1 MHCTLGKYVGALVAL
16 TPLLIGPPSAAAA
29 ETAIVI
35 EHVTLI
41 DGTGHPA
48 QPDMTVVMDGGR
60 FQKVGPSAL
69 APSVAGRH
77 IDGRGKFLIPGLMDM
92 HIHLRGGTVINKD
105 GVSKTT
111 VTLAQGRAEGTAALH
126 SFLYCGITSVFDA
139 GNVPDFIFGLRDE
152 ERSGKLLAP
161 RIFAAGGIVTAPG
174 SHGSGNGSTDVES
187 WPQAKPALDAAFAR
201 KPDLVKITLEEH
213 GWGARPM
220 IPLLDLG
227 LMEHIIE
234 YANDHGMRTTIHI
247 SSELRAREA
256 IFAGADNLAHPPVQ
270 GPVSDS
276 FIKLMGA
283 KRVPMVTTLTIG
295 ENYSR
300 LVEHPEYLDQPL
312 YKASLSPSEIAMLK
326 STRRDEYSKS
336 LWTWYWKL
344 MTPQAEDNVHKLHEG
359 GATLVLGTDQTSGP
373 ATHREMELL
382 AAAGI
387 APAAI
392 IRIATLNAATFL
404 GREKDM
410 GSIEAGKLADA
421 VLLNADPTVTI
432 ENAKAIALVI
442 KDGEI
447 VDESRLELAGGKVA
461 RRYAP

>member
-1 MHCTLGKYVGALVAL
+1 MNRTVQACATIGVAL
-16 TPLLIGPPSAAAA
+16 TLIQAAPALAAPL
-29 ETAIVI
+29 TI

-41 DGTGHPA
+41 DGTGGPA
-48 QPDMTVVMDGGR
+48 RTDMTVVMSDGR
-60 FQKVGPSAL
+60 FQQVTPSAMA
-69 APSVAGRH
+69 APGSGRR
-77 IDGRGKFLIPGLMDM
+77 IDGRGKFLIPGLMDL

-105 GVSKTT
+105 GVTK
-111 VTLAQGRAEGTAALH
+111 TLATPEQGHAEGVAALH
-126 SFLYCGITSVFDA
+126 SFLYCGVTTVFDA
-139 GNVPDFIFGLRDE
+139 GNVPDFIFGMRDE

-174 SHGSGNGSTDVES
+174 SHGSGNGSVDIES
-187 WPQAKPALDAAFAR
+187 WPGAKPALDALFAR
-201 KPDLVKITLEEH
+201 RPDLIKFTLEEH

-220 IPLLDLG
+220 IPLLDVG
-227 LMEHIIE
+227 LMEHAIE
-234 YANDHGMRTTIHI
+234 YANDHGIRTVVHI

-276 FIKLMGA
+276 FVRVMGA
-283 KRVPMVTTLTIG
+283 KRVPMATTLTIG

-300 LVEHPEYLDQPL
+300 LVEHPEYLDQPF
-312 YKASLSPSEIAMLK
+312 YRASLSAAEIQMLRT
-326 STRRDEYSKS
+326 TRRDEYSKS

-344 MTPQAEDNVHKLHEG
+344 MTPQAEENVRKLHDA

-392 IRIATLNAATFL
+392 IRIATLNGAVFL
-404 GREKDM
+404 GREKEM

-421 VLLNADPTVTI
+421 VLLTADPTANI

-442 KDGEI
+442 KNGEI

-461 RRYAP
+461 RRYNP